1 MSASTSPDAR
11 CHAPPHQSPFSPRF
25 PTGQPI
31 RPRVCT
37 PPSIAFWHFRPE
49 STVSTKCSQI
59 TSSRRTIPLCISYE
73 ITIFAASLPNSNC
86 CTPPAQ
92 GKRPPFRRSSRG
104 TPRVA
109 YLAGATRPIAD
120 RLRRGGC
127 QHAQPSQRERARP
140 VTEWTIGPA
149 SRLQLRLSPLPHH
162 HRRFVH
168 FRSEHCPLSTDSPTG
183 VLSTLVAG
191 TVRYGWKE
199 PRNRI
204 TYSDVTDHLVHP
216 RFQLQNHPTCTLP
229 SNAFSCTRVRHPERR
244 GDSRAL

>member
-11 CHAPPHQSPFSPRF
+11 CHAPPHPSPFSPRF

-149 SRLQLRLSPLPHH
+149 SRLQLSPNPPKDVLG
-162 HRRFVH
+162 
-168 FRSEHCPLSTDSPTG
+168 DSP
-183 VLSTLVAG
+183 
-191 TVRYGWKE
+191 
-199 PRNRI
+199 
-204 TYSDVTDHLVHP
+204 
-216 RFQLQNHPTCTLP
+216 
-229 SNAFSCTRVRHPERR
+229 
-244 GDSRAL
+244 